1 MDFGFTEEQQKFI
14 EEIREFCAKTP
25 KGELADPEEVP
36 DDAKYNFSFSF
47 YQKVCDK
54 GWAGLTFP
62 KEYGGQ
68 GFGNTFQVIFNEE
81 MQSLGA
87 PISVTSVSNN
97 NWLGS
102 IIAKYGTELQKKEYL
117 TKITTGDIILL
128 SQCFTEPD
136 AGADLVS
143 VKTRAVRDG
152 EDYIINGQKMFGS
165 NAHLDGKTTRL
176 LLMARTDPD
185 VPLEKGISM
194 FIVRPDLPGITIRP
208 LWTDGGGRTNEI
220 FFDNVKV
227 SGHNLLGE
235 EGGLNRGWDY
245 FREFEWGDWE
255 RGPGVTVIIFR
266 EVLRSLIDYIQ
277 TTEMDG
283 RLLSQESSVRRKIAE
298 IATEIEVL
306 HLLDYKMAWAQD
318 EGGDVLGV
326 TAMQSIVRDSLSIKL
341 PNLALSILGPYG
353 QLQNGSKYAVLEGVL
368 EEMYRLNSF
377 RLFGLVGPL
386 TRKNFI
392 ANHLLDLPEYH
403 GY

>member
-1 MDFGFTEEQQKFI
+1 MDFGFTEEQQVFI
-14 EEIREFCAKTP
+14 EEIREFCTQTP
-25 KGELADPEEVP
+25 RGELADPDEVP
-36 DDAKYNFSFSF
+36 DDAKHNFSFSF

-68 GFGNTFQVIFNEE
+68 RLGNTYQVIFNKE

-87 PISVTSVSNN
+87 AISVTSVSNN

-102 IIAKYGTELQKKEYL
+102 IITKYGTERQKKEYL
-117 TKITTGDIILL
+117 TQVTRGEIILL

-136 AGADLVS
+136 AGADLAS
-143 VKTRAVRDG
+143 VKTRAVRNG
-152 EDYIINGQKMFGS
+152 EDYVINGQKMFGS

-176 LLMARTDPD
+176 ILMARTDPD
-185 VPLEKGISM
+185 APLEKGISL
-194 FIVRPDLPGITIRP
+194 FILRPDLPGITVRP
-208 LWTDGGGRTNEI
+208 LWTDGGGRTNEV
-220 FFDNVKV
+220 FLDNVRV
-227 SGHNLLGE
+227 SQHSLLGE

-255 RGPGVTVIIFR
+255 RGSGVTSIILR
-266 EVLRSLIDYIQ
+266 DALRSLIDYVK

-283 RLLSQESSVRRKIAE
+283 RLLSQEPSVRRKIAD
-298 IATEIEVL
+298 IAAEIEIL

-318 EGGDVLGV
+318 EDGDVLGV
-326 TAMQSIVRDSLSIKL
+326 TAIQSVIRDSLSVKL

-353 QLQNGSKYAVLEGVL
+353 QLQGGSKHAVLGGVL

-377 RLFGLVGPL
+377 RLFGMVGPL

-392 ANHLLDLPEYH
+392 ANHLLDLPQYH

>member
-1 MDFGFTEEQQKFI
+1 MDFGFTEEQQVFI

-25 KGELADPEEVP
+25 RGELADPDEVP
-36 DDAKYNFSFSF
+36 DDAKHNFSFSF

-68 GFGNTFQVIFNEE
+68 RLGNTYQVIFNKE
-81 MQSLGA
+81 MQSLEA
-87 PISVTSVSNN
+87 AISVTSVSNN

-102 IIAKYGTELQKKEYL
+102 IITKYGTERQKKEYL
-117 TKITTGDIILL
+117 AQVTKGEIILL

-136 AGADLVS
+136 AGADLAS
-143 VKTRAVRDG
+143 VKTRSVRNGD
-152 EDYIINGQKMFGS
+152 DYVINGQKMFGS
-165 NAHLDGKTTRL
+165 NAHLDGNTTRL
-176 LLMARTDPD
+176 VLMARTDPD
-185 VPLEKGISM
+185 APLEKGISL
-194 FIVRPDLPGITIRP
+194 FIIRPDLPGITVRP
-208 LWTDGGGRTNEI
+208 LWTDGGARTNEV
-220 FFDNVKV
+220 FFDNVRV
-227 SGHNLLGE
+227 SQHSLLGE

-255 RGPGVTVIIFR
+255 RGPGVTAIILR
-266 EVLRSLIDYIQ
+266 DVLRSLIDYVK

-283 RLLSQESSVRRKIAE
+283 RLLSQEPSVRRKIAE
-298 IATEIEVL
+298 IAAEIEIL

-326 TAMQSIVRDSLSIKL
+326 TAMQSIIRDSLSVKL

-353 QLQNGSKYAVLEGVL
+353 QLQGGSKHAVLGGAL

-392 ANHLLDLPEYH
+392 ANHLLDLPQYH

>member
-1 MDFGFTEEQQKFI
+1 MDFGFTEEQQVFI

-25 KGELADPEEVP
+25 RGELADPDEVP
-36 DDAKYNFSFSF
+36 DDAKHNFSFSF

-62 KEYGGQ
+62 NEYGGQ
-68 GFGNTFQVIFNEE
+68 RLDNTYQVIFNKE
-81 MQSLGA
+81 MQSLEA
-87 PISVTSVSNN
+87 AISVTSVSNN

-102 IIAKYGTELQKKEYL
+102 IITKYGTERQKKEYL
-117 TKITTGDIILL
+117 AQVTKGEIILL

-136 AGADLVS
+136 AGADLAS

-152 EDYIINGQKMFGS
+152 EYYIINGQKMFGS
-165 NAHLDGKTTRL
+165 NAHLNGNTTRL
-176 LLMARTDPD
+176 ILMVRTDPD
-185 VPLEKGISM
+185 APLEKGISL
-194 FIVRPDLPGITIRP
+194 FIIRPDLPGITVRP
-208 LWTDGGGRTNEI
+208 LWTDGGGRTNEV
-220 FFDNVKV
+220 FFDNVRV
-227 SGHNLLGE
+227 SQHSLLGE
-235 EGGLNRGWDY
+235 EGGLNRGWNY

-255 RGPGVTVIIFR
+255 RGPGVTAIILR
-266 EVLRSLIDYIQ
+266 DVLRSLIDYVK

-283 RLLSQESSVRRKIAE
+283 RLLSQEPSVRRKIAE
-298 IATEIEVL
+298 IAAEIEIL

-326 TAMQSIVRDSLSIKL
+326 TAMQSIIRDSLSVKL

-353 QLQNGSKYAVLEGVL
+353 QLQGGSKHAVLGGAL

-377 RLFGLVGPL
+377 RLFGTVGSL

-392 ANHLLDLPEYH
+392 ANHLLDLPQYH